1 MTPNKKVIANALE
14 GVSVELKIL
23 FLRITH
29 SIKCEINRSQKINVE
44 K

>member
-1 MTPNKKVIANALE
+1 MANALA
-14 GVSVELKIL
+14 GVSVELNIL

-29 SIKCEINRSQKINVE
+29 SIKCEINKSQKINVE